1 MHRIFR
7 ILYISI
13 LFAAAL
19 LGSASC
25 DHSPEKKTTIAVV
38 PKVDD
43 KSVAAAKAA
52 ALAAR
57 DTYNIRVRWDVSN
70 VPTAESQSL
79 LIEKLVAAGVDGILI
94 SCVDAEG
101 VREAIG
107 NAIAAGVTVGT
118 FDSDSPLSGRSFY
131 IGSDNA
137 AAGLLAAST
146 LQALCSEA
154 GRPATGIGL
163 FGGVR
168 GDTAMQLRLEGFLT
182 AVPDTAA
189 LLWSGDNTS
198 TGTTQVTDFLTKNAQ
213 LPVDGVVF
221 LSSTAVIDGPA
232 NISRLDS
239 LCSAGGAGRLFR
251 HFGSVAGV
259 CGEDAALRGGAAGF
273 YGNGERGD
281 RPAAES
287 DSRGGVRRACH
298 IHAGRGRQVADGHVK
313 WICFRSLRR

>member
-1 MHRIFR
+1 MHRFFR
-7 ILYISI
+7 TLYISI

-101 VREAIG
+101 VREAID

-118 FDSDSPLSGRSFY
+118 FDSDSPRSGRSFY

-198 TGTTQVTDFLTKNAQ
+198 AGATQVTDFLTKNAQ
-213 LPVDGVVF
+213 LPVGGVVF

-239 LCSAGGAGRLFR
+239 LCSAGQAAAPAVFFDTSAPLLEFVTRMPHCAAVQQDFTGMVSGGIDRLLKAIQGEA
-251 HFGSVAGV
+251 FGEPVTYTPV
-259 CGEDAALRGGAAGF
+259 EV
-273 YGNGERGD
+273 
-281 RPAAES
+281 
-287 DSRGGVRRACH
+287 VR
-298 IHAGRGRQVADGHVK
+298 
-313 WICFRSLRR
+313 